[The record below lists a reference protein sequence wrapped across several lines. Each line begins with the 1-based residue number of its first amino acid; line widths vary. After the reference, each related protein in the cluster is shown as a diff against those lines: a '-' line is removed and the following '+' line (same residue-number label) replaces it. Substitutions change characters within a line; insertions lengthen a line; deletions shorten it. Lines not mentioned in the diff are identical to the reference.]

1 MAKNNT
7 FQVDYSDEFSIVAIS
22 CHLKDYR
29 VTYYLNKALGSHL
42 KKIDDLIIKEQKNTN
57 PRNYSLYI
65 YYDSDNRTYFYLVS
79 NHHPDGKLFS
89 SLKQTDYFLLIKEHV
104 NNHSKQKII
113 KTIRDIPGVLTAYM
127 IDMNTVKH
135 VNHLLSDLE
144 MHLMN
149 ISKR

>member
-1 MAKNNT
+1 MAKSNT
-7 FQVDYSDEFSIVAIS
+7 FQVDYSDEFSIVAIF

-29 VTYYLNKALGSHL
+29 LTYYLNKALGSHL
-42 KKIDDLIIKEQKNTN
+42 KKIDDLIIKEQKNTD
-57 PRNYSLYI
+57 PKNYSLYI
-65 YYDSDNRTYFYLVS
+65 YYDSDKRTYFYLVS

-104 NNHSKQKII
+104 NDHSKQKII

-135 VNHLLSDLE
+135 VNYLLSDLE